1 MKRFVKCVFSIILCA
16 VIVGT
21 GCAETVI
28 DLDLSQVNRNI
39 TYAQMLQ
46 VLSAPA
52 DHAGKIFRLKGRFNY
67 AESKDLA
74 RIIFSDST
82 GCCEVAVQF
91 IPSGS
96 LRDPEDYPPLYGEFL
111 ITARLEMAPDGA
123 ETACRFVD
131 AVIEWGEEG
140 AGK

>member
-82 GCCEVAVQF
+82 GC
-91 IPSGS
+91 
-96 LRDPEDYPPLYGEFL
+96 PEDYPPLYGEFL